1 MSGAFSDI
9 FRPRTT
15 EQSKEEYYLPE
26 KRNTR
31 SLIKPVM
38 SLISFGYAGLMG
50 FLAFASLYYDVQIV
64 SKPAFAALEIILAII
79 FGGAMIY
86 TRKQILTS
94 IAGLFG
100 LLFYLPIVVLYYSPD
115 NLIMLVP
122 LGILAVVLFFCS
134 GAGEGIKTIL
144 GTIYLLLYVIGILA
158 YYLYVSIFA
167 GNTIDVVTFHSTS
180 PSQTYRCYVLDIT
193 DSSEGSTRVVIE
205 PNTYDIDYG
214 SIKFIEKGY
223 KRTVYNVRKNKL
235 NIIPEW
241 SSDETDRD
249 VLSING
255 EVRFRGSDAT
265 NPDDAYRY
273 FDVKKRKFR
282 FLNS

>member
-1 MSGAFSDI
+1 M
-9 FRPRTT
+9 
-15 EQSKEEYYLPE
+15 PE

-64 SKPAFAALEIILAII
+64 SKPAFAALEIILAVV

-100 LLFYLPIVVLYYSPD
+100 LLFYLPIVVLYYSAD
-115 NLIMLVP
+115 NLILLVP
-122 LGILAVVLFFCS
+122 LGILAVV
-134 GAGEGIKTIL
+134 
-144 GTIYLLLYVIGILA
+144 LLYVIGILA

-241 SSDETDRD
+241 SSDNTDRD
-249 VLSING
+249 VLTING